1 MKKIFKGIRKKKI
14 AFTLAEGATHV
25 DLPPTKVKFAF
36 TLAEVLITLGIIGI
50 VAAMTIPTLMTH
62 LTHKKLQ
69 SQFEKTYADLNIAAR
84 MFYAQEECS
93 VHDADELLYRGSSE
107 TGNRRSDKL
116 LEKFMSYYKGYS
128 KTTGRVWR
136 QYDQFHNITQK
147 NLNGTAVNKYPCD
160 ESSVAMDAVGR
171 LYAFDDSSTE
181 YGYSHGPKI
190 CVDINGDDKPNRLG
204 FDRFVFVFTETNSVV
219 PYTGRYWTD
228 LGPNMTDENEIK
240 RYCSYDL
247 DSNSPAHSCAYFAI
261 KDISPSGNGSYWTKF
276 LK

>member
-1 MKKIFKGIRKKKI
+1 MKKNFKGIRKKKI

-25 DLPPTKVKFAF
+25 DLPLTKVKFAF

-84 MFYAQEECS
+84 MFYAQEESS
-93 VHDADELLYRGSSE
+93 VHDADIILYGGGTELY
-107 TGNRRSDKL
+107 RSDKVL
-116 LEKFMSYYKGYS
+116 DKFMSYFKGQTKNS
-128 KTTGRVWR
+128 ASRWAEF
-136 QYDQFHNITQK
+136 DASNNITQL
-147 NLNGTAVNKYPCD
+147 NLNGTPTIKYPCD
-160 ESSVAMDAVGR
+160 QTSVYIDLAGR
-171 LYAFDDSSTE
+171 LYAMDDNASK
-181 YGYSHGPKI
+181 YGLEIGPKL
-190 CVDINGDDKPNRLG
+190 CVDINGIDKPNRLG

-228 LGPNMTDENEIK
+228 LAPNMTDENEIK

-247 DSNSPAHSCAYFAI
+247 DSNSPAHSCAYFAL
-261 KDISPSGNGSYWTKF
+261 KDISPSGNGSYWTRF

>member
-1 MKKIFKGIRKKKI
+1 M
-14 AFTLAEGATHV
+14 T
-25 DLPPTKVKFAF
+25 AF

-69 SQFEKTYADLNIAAR
+69 SQFEKAYADLNIAAR

-93 VHDADELLYRGSSE
+93 VHDADVILYSGSSE

-128 KTTGRVWR
+128 KTTGSIWR

-147 NLNGTAVNKYPCD
+147 NLNGTAVDKYPCD

-171 LYAFDDSSTE
+171 LYAFENSSTQHGDS
-181 YGYSHGPKI
+181 YGPKI

-204 FDRFVFVFTETNSVV
+204 FDRFVFVFTSTNSLV
-219 PYTGRYWTD
+219 PYTGKDWARLTA
-228 LGPNMTDENEIK
+228 NETDENKIK
-240 RYCSYDL
+240 KYCSYENGSDL
-247 DSNSPAHSCAYFAI
+247 PAFSCAYFAI
-261 KDISPSGNGSYWTKF
+261 KDKSPTGNGSYWTKF